1 MAKFYGPV
9 GYVITNERRP
19 GVYVEEPVEYA
30 YVGDFIKVVSSWRNA
45 SGINDDISLHNRV
58 SIVADSFAYEHFSQ
72 LRYVVIN
79 DVAWKVT
86 QIEVSTPRLI
96 LTIGGVYN
104 GERPTPTP

>member
-1 MAKFYGPV
+1 MAKFYGAI
-9 GYVITNERRP
+9 GYVIPNERRP
-19 GVYVEEPVEYA
+19 GVFVEEPIEHMYT
-30 YVGDFIKVVSSWRNA
+30 GDFLRVVSGWRNA
-45 SGINDDISLHNRV
+45 EGVNDDISLHNRL

-79 DVAWKVT
+79 NAAWKVT
-86 QIEVSTPRLI
+86 QIEVSAPRLI